1 MQHLMSI
8 SELSMEKYIYLFS
21 PILSN
26 ILSNIYIYPSSSNSY
41 HLLIINLWFIS
52 NFPSSLQEGQD
63 GKQNFQPQYQFLPPM
78 WPCTIHGPLHRQQ
91 RLFSS
96 ILMQVWQEPKL
107 SPELLKYLAYWAVV
121 LFRIQR
127 IYRLEKMN
135 QIIFSEGTHNEEI
148 SSITEFCMLER
159 QNWGVPALLPPA
171 RDHLLSFISFFFK
184 PRCLKGGN
192 FRSQIFDFTCVGQTA
207 VRSPCWNKV
216 TWFHFAIVS

>member
-26 ILSNIYIYPSSSNSY
+26 ILSNIYIYIYPSSSNSY

-52 NFPSSLQEGQD
+52 NFQSSLQEGQD

-96 ILMQVWQEPKL
+96 VLMQVWQEPKL
-107 SPELLKYLAYWAVV
+107 SPELLNYLAVV

-171 RDHLLSFISFFFK
+171 RDHLLSFISFFLNQDVSK
-184 PRCLKGGN
+184 EGTLDPRYLIS
-192 FRSQIFDFTCVGQTA
+192 RV
-207 VRSPCWNKV
+207 
-216 TWFHFAIVS
+216 